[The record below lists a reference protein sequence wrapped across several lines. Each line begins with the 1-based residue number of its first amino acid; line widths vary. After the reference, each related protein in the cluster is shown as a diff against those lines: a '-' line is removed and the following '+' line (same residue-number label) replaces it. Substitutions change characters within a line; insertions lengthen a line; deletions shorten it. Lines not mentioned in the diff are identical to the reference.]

1 MDDIEIH
8 CSLCIKHLVANIKLL
23 KKDLVAQIEI
33 VYGYKG
39 IVKCKQKENGK
50 KCNKFATHY
59 LTVYSKE
66 LSKTDPSSFL
76 HHP

>member
-1 MDDIEIH
+1 MDYIEVH
-8 CSLCIKHLVANIKLL
+8 RSVCIKHLVANIKLL

-39 IVKCKQKENGK
+39 IVKCNQKENGK

-66 LSKTDPSSFL
+66 LLKTDSGSFL
-76 HHP
+76 HHS